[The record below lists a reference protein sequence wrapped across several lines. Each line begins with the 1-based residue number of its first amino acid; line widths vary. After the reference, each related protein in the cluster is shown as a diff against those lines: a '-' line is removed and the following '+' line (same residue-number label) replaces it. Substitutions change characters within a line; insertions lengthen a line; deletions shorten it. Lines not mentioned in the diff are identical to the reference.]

1 MTTPRT
7 RSRIAL
13 LTLGLASLSPA
24 QAPGRPLFEDDERHR
39 IMAYWAEPGRY
50 AAEAPT
56 DVDRRGVWQV
66 RITPAGSV
74 WLWGLTRGKKVP
86 PTQNATSPWE
96 GWIAAKVRHDR
107 WEALRT
113 ARAANHD
120 ATGRDDLPKPDAATP
135 IQEPPLPGAMPHDLL
150 AAVGPCPQ
158 MAEAVAPLQHT
169 VAFDDLTLV
178 YQDNTK
184 MSARY
189 AYYRFP
195 AGVSSMGVPVRT
207 MPPEAIDAVFRDA
220 GIAEGPARVMK
231 AVSILEGGFES
242 VNTYDTGYVSVGFI
256 QFASLKEGAGS
267 LGAVLRS
274 FKAADPLG
282 FAADFHRF
290 GVEVDEASHLVVVD
304 PTSGAVAVG
313 SDANARI
320 IEDKRLIAVFGR
332 AGGKSEGF
340 RAAQVRAAKAIY
352 WPSED
357 RVNVVLN
364 GVPTP
369 VRVGDLVTSEAGLAT
384 LFDRKVNT
392 GHVDALGDAASRV
405 AAAQGITTV
414 EDLAKFE
421 KPIVALARYRKDY
434 LADPSLGQPAEPPVP
449 VPTSSLRAYVPVAS
463 RSGRTVP
470 GAMRGH
476 RLRRKEVKGKRKT
489 GGADPFPTP
498 LSPQP

>member
-1 MTTPRT
+1 MTPRT

-13 LTLGLASLSPA
+13 LTLALASLSPA
-24 QAPGRPLFEDDERHR
+24 QVPGNPAFEDDERHR
-39 IMAYWAEPGRY
+39 IMAFWAEPGRY
-50 AAEAPT
+50 AADAPA
-56 DVDRRGVWQV
+56 DAGRRGVWQV

-120 ATGRDDLPKPDAATP
+120 ATGRDDLPKPDANTP
-135 IQEPPLPGAMPHDLL
+135 IEEPPLPGPMPRDLM
-150 AAVGPCPQ
+150 AALGPCPQ

-169 VAFDDLTLV
+169 VAFDDVTLV
-178 YQDNTK
+178 YQDNTR
-184 MSARY
+184 MGPRY

-195 AGVSSMGVPVRT
+195 AGVQSAGVPVKT
-207 MPPEAIDAVFRDA
+207 MASDDIDAVFRQA
-220 GIAEGPARVMK
+220 GIAEGPARVMR

-256 QFASLKEGAGS
+256 QFASLKEGGGS
-267 LGAVLRS
+267 LGAVLKG
-274 FKAADPLG
+274 FKAADPLA

-290 GVEVDEASHLVVVD
+290 GVEVDDTGHLVVVD

-313 SDANARI
+313 PDANARI

-332 AGGKSEGF
+332 AGGKSAGF
-340 RAAQVRAAKAIY
+340 RAAQVRAAKEIY
-352 WPSED
+352 WPAED
-357 RVNVVLN
+357 RVKVTLN
-364 GVPTP
+364 GVVTP
-369 VRVGDLVTSEAGLAT
+369 VRVGDLVASEAGLAT

-392 GHVDALGDAASRV
+392 GKLDALGDAASRV

-414 EDLAKFE
+414 EELAKYE
-421 KPIVALARYRKDY
+421 KTLVARVRYRKDY
-434 LADPSLGQPAEPPVP
+434 LGDPNLSQPADPPVE
-449 VPTSSLRAYVPVAS
+449 VPMGTLRPTGSAS
-463 RSGRTVP
+463 RSGRTAP
-470 GAMRGH
+470 GALRGH
-476 RLRRKEVKGKRKT
+476 RRRTARTK
-489 GGADPFPTP
+489 ADDR
-498 LSPQP
+498 SGS

>member
-1 MTTPRT
+1 MTPRT

-24 QAPGRPLFEDDERHR
+24 QAPERPAFAEDERHR
-39 IMAYWAEPGRY
+39 IMAFWAEPGRY
-50 AAEAPT
+50 AADAPADT
-56 DVDRRGVWQV
+56 ARKGVWQV
-66 RITPAGSV
+66 RLTPAGSV
-74 WLWGLTRGKKVP
+74 WLWGLTKGKKVP

-96 GWIAAKVRHDR
+96 AWIAAKVRHDR

-120 ATGRDDLPKPDAATP
+120 AMGRDDLPKPDANTP
-135 IQEPPLPGAMPHDLL
+135 LEEPPSPGPIPRDLL
-150 AAVGPCPQ
+150 SALGPCPQ

-169 VAFDDLTLV
+169 VAFDDVTLV
-178 YQDNTK
+178 YQDNTR
-184 MSARY
+184 MNPRY

-195 AGVSSMGVPVRT
+195 AGVDSAGVPVKS
-207 MPPEAIDAVFRDA
+207 MAPEAIDAIFKGA

-256 QFASLKEGAGS
+256 QFASLKEGGGS
-267 LGAVLRS
+267 LGAVLKG
-274 FKAADPLG
+274 FKTADPLG

-290 GVEVDEASHLVVVD
+290 GVEVDDAGHLVVVD
-304 PTSGAVAVG
+304 PTSGSIAIG
-313 SDANARI
+313 PDANARI

-332 AGGKSEGF
+332 AGEKSPGF

-357 RVNVVLN
+357 HVNVTLN
-364 GVPTP
+364 GVVTP

-392 GHVDALGDAASRV
+392 GHVDVLGDAASRI
-405 AAAQGITTV
+405 AAAQGLTTV
-414 EDLAKFE
+414 EDLAKYE
-421 KPIVALARYRKDY
+421 KTLVTLVRYRKDY
-434 LADPSLGQPAEPPVP
+434 LSDSTLSQPADPPTEVPAA
-449 VPTSSLRAYVPVAS
+449 SLRPTNGAS
-463 RSGRTVP
+463 RSGRTAP
-470 GAMRGH
+470 GALRGH
-476 RLRRKEVKGKRKT
+476 RRRLSQQEEKGKGK
-489 GGADPFPTP
+489 G
-498 LSPQP
+498 